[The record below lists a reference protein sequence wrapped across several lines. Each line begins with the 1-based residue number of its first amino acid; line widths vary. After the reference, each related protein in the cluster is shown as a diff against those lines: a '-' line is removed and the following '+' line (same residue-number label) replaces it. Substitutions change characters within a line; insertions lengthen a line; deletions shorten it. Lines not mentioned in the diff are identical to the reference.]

1 MNSSSES
8 LPGFYKDLC
17 NINSGLHFMQL
28 CEGLIQQK
36 RFINPN
42 INSHRDKEKVKT
54 MGIIIYE
61 SLVDSLFSR
70 LAASN
75 CFVVQSHHHILDD
88 ATVADFK
95 WVMESKK

>member
-1 MNSSSES
+1 
-8 LPGFYKDLC
+8 
-17 NINSGLHFMQL
+17 
-28 CEGLIQQK
+28 
-36 RFINPN
+36 
-42 INSHRDKEKVKT
+42 
-54 MGIIIYE
+54 MGIIIYKA
-61 SLVDSLFSR
+61 LVDSLLSR

>member
-1 MNSSSES
+1 MHIME
-8 LPGFYKDLC
+8 LC
-17 NINSGLHFMQL
+17 AGLM
-28 CEGLIQQK
+28 QQK
-36 RFINPN
+36 RINPN

-61 SLVDSLFSR
+61 GLVDSLLSR

-75 CFVVQSHHHILDD
+75 CFVVQSHHLIPDD

>member
-1 MNSSSES
+1 ME
-8 LPGFYKDLC
+8 LC
-17 NINSGLHFMQL
+17 GGLM
-28 CEGLIQQK
+28 QQK
-36 RFINPN
+36 RINPY
-42 INSHRDKEKVKT
+42 INSHRDKEKVET

-61 SLVDSLFSR
+61 GLIDSLLSR

-75 CFVVQSHHHILDD
+75 YFVVQSHQLRPDD

>member
-1 MNSSSES
+1 M
-8 LPGFYKDLC
+8 
-17 NINSGLHFMQL
+17 
-28 CEGLIQQK
+28 QQK
-36 RFINPN
+36 RIISPN

-54 MGIIIYE
+54 MGIIIYKG
-61 SLVDSLFSR
+61 LVDSLLSR

-75 CFVVQSHHHILDD
+75 CFVVQSHHLIPDD

>member
-1 MNSSSES
+1 M
-8 LPGFYKDLC
+8 
-17 NINSGLHFMQL
+17 
-28 CEGLIQQK
+28 QQK
-36 RFINPN
+36 RITIFN

-54 MGIIIYE
+54 MGIIIYQA
-61 SLVDSLFSR
+61 LVDSLLSR

-75 CFVVQSHHHILDD
+75 YFVVQSHHLIPDD

>member
-1 MNSSSES
+1 M
-8 LPGFYKDLC
+8 
-17 NINSGLHFMQL
+17 
-28 CEGLIQQK
+28 QQK
-36 RFINPN
+36 SIISPN

-61 SLVDSLFSR
+61 SLVDSLLSR
-70 LAASN
+70 LAAIN
-75 CFVVQSHHHILDD
+75 YFVVQSHQLIPDD